1 MLPFDFRMWGLDPM
15 ICTTRKSESLM
26 IWTTLAPK
34 LTTFGTSGC
43 NANHI
48 NATLSAAAGSGSE
61 ARADA
66 FGSQFQAL
74 GR

>member
-1 MLPFDFRMWGLDPM
+1 M

-34 LTTFGTSGC
+34 LPPFGTGGC

-48 NATLSAAAGSGSE
+48 NAGHQARLEAGAERTLE
-61 ARADA
+61 AIAWMPW
-66 FGSQFQAL
+66 L
-74 GR
+74 GV